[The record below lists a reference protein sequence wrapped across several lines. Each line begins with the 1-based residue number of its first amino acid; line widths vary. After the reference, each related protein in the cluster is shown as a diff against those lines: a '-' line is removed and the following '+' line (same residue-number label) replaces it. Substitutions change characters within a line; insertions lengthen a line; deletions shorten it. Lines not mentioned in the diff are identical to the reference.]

1 MRTINV
7 FFGLVLGLSGLAAAQ
22 AAAPAQGHVA
32 LKKVSWDKVAVS
44 WDVVDAI
51 AYRHDDEV
59 LVVLSN
65 KNYDRAA
72 FAKDGKLDDF
82 DFIRHT
88 MNTGASTLTLK
99 FDANFKLNGMQYSLP
114 GGSGARS
121 GDPAEKFILGKH
133 STNALA
139 GEFSYAKDAE
149 KVAVSFDLPIQSDKL
164 DRPGKPLPADGGDPG
179 KALLK
184 HFAAIQSGNL
194 DQVIAVSPPEKR
206 AMIEAAKTSGEAK
219 EMLPLMQSMTPTQAR
234 VLGGRI
240 DGDQAQVDFQGMLGG
255 KAQKGNAEL
264 TRIDGTWYVGDVNLD
279 AQ

>member
-1 MRTINV
+1 MRAINA
-7 FFGLVLGLSGLAAAQ
+7 FLGFALFSAGLTTGQ

-32 LKKVSWDKVAVS
+32 LEKQN

-82 DFIRHT
+82 DFIHHT
-88 MNTGASTLTLK
+88 MDAGASTLTLK
-99 FDANFKLNGMQYSLP
+99 FDDEFKLSTMQYSLP

-121 GDPAEKFILGKH
+121 GDMEKDFTLGKH
-133 STNALA
+133 SATALA
-139 GEFSYAKDAE
+139 GAFKYASDAD
-149 KVAVSFDLPIQSDKL
+149 KVSVSFDLPIQSDKL
-164 DRPGKPLPADGGDPG
+164 ERPGKPLAADGGDPG

-184 HFAAIQSGNL
+184 HFAAIQSGNI
-194 DQVIAVSPPEKR
+194 DQVIAVSPPER
-206 AMIEAAKTSGEAK
+206 RSMIEAAKASGEAK
-219 EMLPLMQSMTPTQAR
+219 QMLPFMQSMTPTQAK
-234 VLGGRI
+234 VLGGTL
-240 DGDQAQVDFQGMLGG
+240 DGDKAQIDFQGMLGG
-255 KAQKGNAEL
+255 KVQKGNAEL
-264 TRIDGTWYVGDVNLD
+264 SRINGTWYVGDVSLD